1 MLHILTVHWNDDRWV
16 DIQLD
21 YLRRHIQQPYKVY
34 AFLNGVPDEH
44 RKKFFYSSIEPVKE
58 HAIKL
63 NILADIAAFNS
74 EGDDDLLM
82 FIDGDAIPIGDVISF
97 GHEKLKQYP
106 LVAVQR
112 LENNGDIQPHPCFC
126 LTTIK
131 FWKEIDG
138 DWKKGFQWIN
148 TRDRSVTDV
157 VCGRSVTDVGGNLLK
172 ILREKG
178 LEWYP
183 MRRSNTTNLHP
194 VLFALYDKLVY
205 HHGAGFREPVTRR
218 DMEIS
223 ATRAKFIR
231 LAPTRRLK
239 KMLSPK
245 KKEIEE
251 KNSVL
256 SQQVFKMIKEN
267 SEFYRHFQE

>member
-1 MLHILTVHWNDDRWV
+1 
-16 DIQLD
+16 
-21 YLRRHIQQPYKVY
+21 
-34 AFLNGVPDEH
+34 
-44 RKKFFYSSIEPVKE
+44 
-58 HAIKL
+58 
-63 NILADIAAFNS
+63 
-74 EGDDDLLM
+74 M

-131 FWKEIDG
+131 FWKEIAG
-138 DWKKGFQWIN
+138 DWKKGFQWEN
-148 TRDRSVTDV
+148 TS
-157 VCGRSVTDVGGNLLK
+157 GRTVTDVGGNLLK

-178 LEWYP
+178 LDWYP
-183 MRRSNTTNLHP
+183 MRRSNKRNLHP
-194 VLFALYDKLVY
+194 VLFALYDDLIY
-205 HHGAGFREPVTRR
+205 HHGAAFRKPLTRQ
-218 DMEIS
+218 DLVVS
-223 ATRAKFIR
+223 ATRAKIIR

-251 KNSVL
+251 KNNIL

-267 SEFYRHFQE
+267 SEFYKHFQE